1 MSCIHSRTSQALG
14 WPEFGF
20 DEFDF
25 LYEPCPLCPCRDPS
39 LACVDGRCSPLNSG
53 FIDLGRGNWMP
64 GEALAAVGFRQ
75 CVAKCQ
81 ESDNCSA
88 FILQDSGRCFLQT
101 TRPQISQDPDV
112 GDSLAFL
119 KPSCTTF
126 SCGPGAT
133 PKPLGSSPVSVSE
146 AACCSCLDSK
156 VPEPGHRSGDL
167 RCVSCPEGT
176 EARNESCRTC
186 PAGRYAPAGSQTCQA
201 CSPGQVPDAHR
212 SGCQTC
218 PPGTYSDLGRCAP
231 CSFPFFLED
240 NTCVLP

>member
-1 MSCIHSRTSQALG
+1 
-14 WPEFGF
+14 
-20 DEFDF
+20 
-25 LYEPCPLCPCRDPS
+25 
-39 LACVDGRCSPLNSG
+39 
-53 FIDLGRGNWMP
+53 MP

-146 AACCSCLDSK
+146 AACCSCLNPK
-156 VPEPGHRSGDL
+156 VPEPGHGSGDL
-167 RCVSCPEGT
+167 RCVSCLETKAVGR
-176 EARNESCRTC
+176 ARQGAMPRLDPRRVRPATQDGCPMPTAADVRHVLQGRTPTWAGAHPVLFRSSWKTTLVSCHDQGEKESST
-186 PAGRYAPAGSQTCQA
+186 
-201 CSPGQVPDAHR
+201 
-212 SGCQTC
+212 
-218 PPGTYSDLGRCAP
+218 
-231 CSFPFFLED
+231 SFEFLL
-240 NTCVLP
+240 T